1 MEQSTPTDVHRAL
14 AAFGISTFPYS
25 DFGPPVLRWGDAAL
39 EETDALGAV
48 PTAASGPVR
57 ELEQL
62 ARTPLVA
69 EPRTVVL
76 RAFPDPEP
84 GPTAATVAEPT
95 QTPAIESTS
104 TLAADPGLA
113 VPVVAPAPPVQGVAT
128 PGVVRF
134 VAVAPPPAVVITAT
148 VSSAGFAVPS
158 VPAPSIIV
166 VPTIG
171 SLLLEPA
178 AEPEV
183 PASTAQPEPVAEPL
197 PSPGAPEPE
206 TAAAAVVPTTA
217 AESRH
222 GDAPPVPTVHADS
235 GKLALNAMFRLLA
248 QAGTTP
254 QPPPAPGAPHR
265 THLSGHAAV
274 ARGSAGSGGASCS

>member
-1 MEQSTPTDVHRAL
+1 
-14 AAFGISTFPYS
+14 
-25 DFGPPVLRWGDAAL
+25 L

-48 PTAASGPVR
+48 PAAASGPVP
-57 ELEQL
+57 ELEPL

-84 GPTAATVAEPT
+84 VPTAATVAEPT

-148 VSSAGFAVPS
+148 VSSAAFAVPS

-171 SLLLEPA
+171 SLLLEP
-178 AEPEV
+178 
-183 PASTAQPEPVAEPL
+183 
-197 PSPGAPEPE
+197 
-206 TAAAAVVPTTA
+206 AAAVVPTTA

-274 ARGSAGSGGASCS
+274 ARGSAGNGGASCS